1 MIRTILIY
9 LTRMHIFTILALIFT
24 SILIRIFLERIGQK
38 WIATFAHTGTL
49 TFLPIITFVITKVI
63 SGNIALSLGMVGAL
77 SIVRFRNPVRSPFE
91 LSIYFAAIT
100 MGIAASVDIRWMIFL
115 VLSMLLAGLC
125 LGLTSFI
132 SKRVFKKQFF
142 FLSFSEGNTLSTLQ
156 VISKINLSILEN
168 SDFLRS
174 KKASSNNI
182 SYLLS
187 SNSFQVLKSI
197 SKEIE
202 NDDSIISYELT
213 Q

>member
-1 MIRTILIY
+1 MNNIITILI
-9 LTRMHIFTILALIFT
+9 LIVT

-115 VLSMLLAGLC
+115 FLSMLLAGLC

-132 SKRVFKKQFF
+132 SKRFFKKQFF

-156 VISKINLSILEN
+156 VISKFNLSILEN

-174 KKASSNNI
+174 KKASTNNI

-187 SNSFQVLKSI
+187 SNNFQVLKSI

-202 NDDSIISYELT
+202 NDDSIISFELT

>member
-1 MIRTILIY
+1 
-9 LTRMHIFTILALIFT
+9 MHIFTILALIFT

>member
-1 MIRTILIY
+1 MNHIITILI
-9 LTRMHIFTILALIFT
+9 LIFT

-100 MGIAASVDIRWMIFL
+100 MGIAASVDIKWMIFL
-115 VLSMLLAGLC
+115 VLSMFLAGLS
-125 LGLTSFI
+125 LGLASFI
-132 SKRVFKKQFF
+132 SKRIFKRQFF

-156 VISKINLSILEN
+156 VVSKLKVSVLEN

-174 KKASSNNI
+174 MKSSSNNI

-187 SNSFQVLKSI
+187 SNNFQILKSLLQ
-197 SKEIE
+197 EIE
-202 NDDSIISYELT
+202 KDDSIISYELT

>member
-1 MIRTILIY
+1 MNNIITILI
-9 LTRMHIFTILALIFT
+9 LIFT

-115 VLSMLLAGLC
+115 FLSMLLAGLC
-125 LGLTSFI
+125 LGLTSLI

-156 VISKINLSILEN
+156 VISKFNLSILEN
-168 SDFLRS
+168 SDLLRS